1 MTRNIPAPAI
11 DNVKETSQNPGHL
24 SDSQYLKVKLF
35 SKSLPPVLTSNSPK
49 IEKKSSTSPNPNNNN
64 INVPVNP
71 VAEVTK
77 PIITEVKPFTQT
89 KPTIPVKPMVQDRPS
104 VLRVAPPVA
113 RKPVVVYA
121 LQTDKYAEEDQEY
134 LERRGGILVGP
145 KRHNDQQDTLDHWSK
160 KPKIVLESQASSQ
173 SSDCSQLCNDSYD
186 SMDNLSS
193 YGDSIKFRTHTVHNE
208 HNIDLGNNIKFKKI
222 EIVFKALIVFECI
235 KLNICFIP

>member
-35 SKSLPPVLTSNSPK
+35 SKSLPPVLASNSPK
-49 IEKKSSTSPNPNNNN
+49 IEKKSLPNSNNND
-64 INVPVNP
+64 IDVPVEP

-77 PIITEVKPFTQT
+77 PIITEVKPIITEVKPFSQT
-89 KPTIPVKPMVQDRPS
+89 KPTIPVKPIVQDRPS
-104 VLRVAPPVA
+104 VLRVAPPLA

-121 LQTDKYAEEDQEY
+121 MQTDKYAEEDQEY

-145 KRHNDQQDTLDHWSK
+145 KRHNDHQDALDHWSK

-173 SSDCSQLCNDSYD
+173 SSDCSQLYNDSYD

-193 YGDSIKFRTHTVHNE
+193 FGDSIKFRTHPVHNE
-208 HNIDLGNNIKFKKI
+208 HSIDLGNNIFY
-222 EIVFKALIVFECI
+222 LN
-235 KLNICFIP
+235 KLKYCSKR